1 MLDAPHLRFTVVECP
16 IEGYRNKEIVMN
28 EKAPE
33 QTQGDQETTVE
44 LTPEQQGWQKISA
57 QEIDE
62 TGIDPWDPGMGEDDV
77 IAVDQDGHPIR
88 AR

>member
-1 MLDAPHLRFTVVECP
+1 MLNAPHLRFTVVECL
-16 IEGYRNKEIVMN
+16 IERYRNKEIAMN

-33 QTQGDQETTVE
+33 QNQETTAE
-44 LTPEQQGWQKISA
+44 LTPEQQGWQEISA

-77 IAVDQDGHPIR
+77 ITVDQDGHPIC
-88 AR
+88 AQ

>member
-1 MLDAPHLRFTVVECP
+1 
-16 IEGYRNKEIVMN
+16 MN

-33 QTQGDQETTVE
+33 QAQGNEVTTTVE
-44 LTPEQQGWQKISA
+44 LTPEQQGWQEISA

-77 IAVDQDGHPIR
+77 IAVNQDGQPIR
-88 AR
+88 AQ